1 MISSDLAARLRAMTE
16 DAVQPL
22 APVRPVPADLPEF
35 RAGNR
40 FTATIRSILPDGTFK
55 AEVAGKTVTLAMAQ
69 SAKVGD
75 TLELLVLDRT
85 PRAIVASRADA
96 PPQPGVSSP
105 APNTT
110 LSRGAQLIG
119 TLLAQAGDASDEA
132 AALTRNQPI
141 MPAPPNSGRA
151 LAPLLQSA
159 IAESG
164 VFYEAHQALWI
175 TGRWPLK
182 ALLREPQGQ
191 HSSAQAQPGNA
202 GQGPADAM
210 GMGGQTPASA
220 PMSSSALLVR
230 TALGEL
236 ALQAPAA
243 EMPQRIATANVAGP
257 NLPADLGPVMR
268 QQLDA
273 LSNDHV
279 LWQGQVWPGQN
290 MEWEIEDATHERA
303 ADESQD
309 SPTWTST
316 LRLNLPRLGTV
327 AATLKL
333 NGTGVTMAL
342 NAAERA
348 SADALRSAVMDLAGA
363 LDAAGVPLQAM
374 VVEHGE
380 AV

>member
-22 APVRPVPADLPEF
+22 APVRGVPADLPDF
-35 RAGNR
+35 RTGNR
-40 FTATIRSILPDGTFK
+40 FTANIQSILPDGTFK

-69 SAKVGD
+69 SAKAGD
-75 TLELLVLDRT
+75 TLELVVIDRT

-96 PPQPGVSSP
+96 PPQPGVSQPSLS
-105 APNTT
+105 TT
-110 LSRGAQLIG
+110 LSRAAQVIG
-119 TLLAQAGDASDEA
+119 SLLAQAGEASNEA
-132 AALTRNQPI
+132 VALARNQPI
-141 MPAPPNSGRA
+141 MAAPPSSGRV
-151 LAPLLQSA
+151 LAPLLQTA

-164 VFYEAHQALWI
+164 VFYEAHQALWT
-175 TGRWPLK
+175 TGKWPLK

-191 HSSAQAQPGNA
+191 HSSAQAQPDNA
-202 GQGPADAM
+202 GQRSANAI
-210 GMGGQTPASA
+210 GMGSPTPAS
-220 PMSSSALLVR
+220 PTMSTPALLLR

-236 ALQAPAA
+236 ALQAPPAEIQQWNAA
-243 EMPQRIATANVAGP
+243 GKLTGT
-257 NLPADLGPVMR
+257 NLPADLAPVVR

-279 LWQGQVWPGQN
+279 MWQGQIWPGQN
-290 MEWEIEDATHERA
+290 MEWKIEDATRERA
-303 ADESQD
+303 AEEAQD

-316 LRLNLPRLGTV
+316 LRLSLPNLGTV

-333 NGTGVTMAL
+333 NETGVSMGLRAT
-342 NAAERA
+342 ERP
-348 SADALRSAVMDLAGA
+348 SVDALRSAIADLADA
-363 LDAAGVPLQAM
+363 LDAAGVSLRAV